1 MTRADFSDEE
11 ILKSAQFIANFWLL
25 ATMAYLKSHQQS
37 IADWVQFGGEHVARG
52 FEAREPASALEL
64 VRTVALGP
72 VSLGGTLLRLEGD
85 VMRARVTVEFLAE
98 EMVTAFGLSLNE
110 LDLFLS
116 GVYGPLTRSLD
127 LKYASHRTGECWMWE
142 IFR

>member
-1 MTRADFSDEE
+1 VTQPEFSDEE
-11 ILKSAQFIANFWLL
+11 LLKSAQFIANFWLL
-25 ATMAYLKSHQQS
+25 ATMAYLKEHEQS
-37 IADWVQFGGEHVARG
+37 IEDWVRFGGDHVARG

-85 VMRARVTVEFLAE
+85 VMRARATVEFLAE
-98 EMVTAFGLSLNE
+98 EMVTAFGLSLND
-110 LDLFLS
+110 LDLFLG
-116 GVYGPLTRSLD
+116 GVYEPLTRSLD
-127 LKYASHRTGECWMWE
+127 LKYTSHRTGECWTWE